1 MQEEKT
7 IFTATPKRAYAL
19 DALRGF
25 AVLSMILSGT
35 IAYRILPAW
44 MYHAQEPPPNHTYN
58 PNLPGLTWV
67 DLVFP
72 IFLFSMG
79 AAIPLALSSRLAKG
93 NSIPEIIV
101 YIFKRGF
108 LLAAF
113 AIVLQHFRPT
123 VISSEPN
130 VQKWWLALWGFLILF
145 LMFVRLPNAWQRW
158 QRLTITTVAWV
169 SAIAL
174 LSQLRYPD
182 GSGFSL
188 YRSDII
194 LIVLANTAVFGSL
207 IWLFTKSNLWLRV
220 GFLGLLFAF
229 RLSATVPKTW
239 IEQLW
244 SASSLFGSFKFDWLF
259 QFPYLS
265 YLFVVIPG
273 TIAGDLILGWLKSP
287 AIPEIDSLE
296 ADTFDQQTPQFI
308 TSRNHWPTNRF
319 ISIFILIFANCL
331 LLLLGLQTR
340 LVWQTTLVSALFCC
354 SAWLFFAKPN
364 NDTEYLLANLYRWG
378 VYWLIFG
385 LLFEPFQG
393 GIKKDPATFSYY
405 FVTTGISIFILIL
418 LLISIDVFGGRKW
431 FKLLIDNGQNP
442 MIAYVGFANL
452 VWPILVLTGIDS
464 WFIQNTKTQA
474 FGFFKGVI
482 YTLLVACIVSLFTR
496 LKLFWRS

>member
-1 MQEEKT
+1 MQEENT

-44 MYHAQEPPPNHTYN
+44 MYHAQVPPPNHTFN

-72 IFLFSMG
+72 LFLFSMG
-79 AAIPLALSSRLAKG
+79 AAIPLALDSRLAKG
-93 NSIPEIIV
+93 NSIPEIIS

-123 VISSEPN
+123 VISQESN
-130 VQKWWLALWGFLILF
+130 VQRWLIALWGFLILF
-145 LMFVRLPNAWQRW
+145 LMFVRLPNAWKQW
-158 QRLTITTVAWV
+158 QRLTITTLAWI

-174 LSQLRYPD
+174 LSKLQYPD
-182 GSGFSL
+182 GTGFSL

-207 IWLFTKSNLWLRV
+207 IWLFTRSNFWLRV
-220 GFLGLLFAF
+220 GCLGLLFAF

-239 IEQLW
+239 IAQLW
-244 SASSLFGSFKFDWLF
+244 SASSLFGSFKFDWF
-259 QFPYLS
+259 FKFPYLS

-273 TIAGDLILGWLKSP
+273 TIAGDLILRWLQT
-287 AIPEIDSLE
+287 PEFSDNSSLE
-296 ADTFDQQTPQFI
+296 TEAIDEQAQTFFTP
-308 TSRNHWPTNRF
+308 RPHWPKNRF
-319 ISIFILIFANCL
+319 VTIFILILANCL
-331 LLLLGLQTR
+331 LLLIGLQSR
-340 LVWQTTLVSALFCC
+340 LVWQTTLVSALLCW
-354 SAWLFFAKPN
+354 ATWLFFTKPN

-378 VYWLIFG
+378 VYWLILG

-393 GIKKDPATFSYY
+393 GIKKDPSTFSYY
-405 FVTTGISIFILIL
+405 FVTTGISMFILVLFMI
-418 LLISIDVFGGRKW
+418 IIDIFARKKW
-431 FKLLIDNGQNP
+431 FQLLIDNGQNP

-452 VWPILVLTGIDS
+452 IWPLLILTGIDS
-464 WFIQNTKTQA
+464 WFIQNTKIPA
-474 FGFFKGVI
+474 FGFIKGVI
-482 YTLLVACIVSLFTR
+482 YTWLVAWVVSWFTR
-496 LKLFWRS
+496 VKLFWRS